1 MRRFSTDLN
10 RRRFLASSSLAVA
23 GLASRAASAASGKF
37 PKGFLWGA
45 ATAAH
50 QVEGNNINSDVWVL
64 ENVQPTMYAERS
76 GDACDHYH
84 RYRDDIRLLASLGF
98 NTYRFSIEWARI
110 EPERGYFSNAE
121 LEHYRRVLAAC
132 HENNL
137 TPMVTFYHFTMP
149 RWLAAMG
156 GWENPEVVD
165 LFARYCERSAKHL
178 GDLIA
183 ISSTLNEPNIA
194 LLLPWMTLF
203 QPSVNPED
211 TSKAAARAVGS
222 DRFADMLSS
231 ASAQVTE
238 HLIAAHHRGMAAMK
252 SGPGRYPVGVNIAM
266 SDEQAAG
273 ADSKR
278 DEKQRTVYGPW
289 LAAAAKSDYVGVQ
302 TYTRARVGSERDL
315 PPEPGVELTDMG
327 YEFWPEALEQTIRYA
342 HKNANVPVYVTE
354 NGIATENDARRVEY
368 IRRAVAGVQNCLL
381 DGIDVRGYVHWSLLD
396 NFEWV
401 FGYRPKFGLIAVN
414 RETQERTV
422 KPSARYLGEIA
433 RGS

>member
-10 RRRFLASSSLAVA
+10 RRRFLTSSSLAMA
-23 GLASRAASAASGKF
+23 GLASRPASAASGNF

-64 ENVQPTMYAERS
+64 ENVQPTMYVERS

-110 EPERGYFSNAE
+110 EPDRGYFSNAE

-183 ISSTLNEPNIA
+183 ISSTLNEPNMA

-211 TSKAAARAVGS
+211 
-222 DRFADMLSS
+222 MLSS
-231 ASAQVTE
+231 GSAQVTE
-238 HLIAAHHRGMAAMK
+238 HLIAGIGSRGFQ
-252 SGPGRYPVGVNIAM
+252 SC
-266 SDEQAAG
+266 
-273 ADSKR
+273 
-278 DEKQRTVYGPW
+278 T
-289 LAAAAKSDYVGVQ
+289 
-302 TYTRARVGSERDL
+302 
-315 PPEPGVELTDMG
+315 
-327 YEFWPEALEQTIRYA
+327 
-342 HKNANVPVYVTE
+342 
-354 NGIATENDARRVEY
+354 
-368 IRRAVAGVQNCLL
+368 
-381 DGIDVRGYVHWSLLD
+381 
-396 NFEWV
+396 
-401 FGYRPKFGLIAVN
+401 
-414 RETQERTV
+414 
-422 KPSARYLGEIA
+422 
-433 RGS
+433 